1 MVTLLNTSSASIFA
15 GDLVEW
21 TLSYGKAAQGN
32 AKRARHG
39 PRRIG
44 IQTATVS
51 SPKVIGRALSFAKP
65 GEPLDLV
72 RFYSLERRIPRPTL
86 PRLVPDIPF
95 PLFRSCSS
103 SSR

>member
-1 MVTLLNTSSASIFA
+1 MVTVRADYAILHSQILVVRVSHPHALRAQLLNTSSASIFA

-21 TLSYGKAAQGN
+21 TLSYSDAMKSH

-65 GEPLDLV
+65 GEPIDL
-72 RFYSLERRIPRPTL
+72 LL
-86 PRLVPDIPF
+86 KQ
-95 PLFRSCSS
+95 
-103 SSR
+103 